1 MSILAKNIS
10 FSYNGKSILKN
21 INIEIESGK
30 VHCLVGKN
38 GSGKSTL
45 LRILT
50 GDLKPNFGQI
60 FIDNIPI
67 QSFSIK
73 DLAISRSV
81 LSQETK
87 IDFPFTVKEV
97 CFLGRSPHIKTN
109 FTSFDETIVKK
120 SLRLVDNWKLR
131 NSLIQK
137 ISGGEKQRT
146 QLARVISQIWTNS
159 KFYSKY
165 LLLDEPISSLDI
177 QHQIQVLKIL
187 KLLSQKGL
195 GVLLILHDLN
205 LASAFSD
212 TISLLKDGNIIQ
224 SGSPKLVLT
233 KENLKLTFDIETK
246 IFYDQDLNQV
256 LIHPI
261 KFKEK
266 KMVKKTYSKEELA
279 KIWEEYKISN
289 PKKRIR
295 DAASDLKVSEAEL
308 LATGLGKNVT
318 QLKPLWKEI
327 ISKVANLGYVM
338 ALTRNEACVHERK
351 GAYKNISFNGNIGLV
366 VGEDIDLRIFYNH
379 WQYGFA
385 VYENLGEIVRKS
397 LQFFDKSG
405 TAIHKIYLQEKSNHS
420 AFNEL
425 VDEFRMNEV
434 YEITVEEST
443 QKNIELSDS
452 EIDVHSFLKEW
463 SELQDTHDFWGLTQ
477 KYKLTRTQAL
487 RLAEGKFTKKLD
499 TSLISKVLQ
508 KACESEVEIMIFVGN
523 PGMIQIHTGKV
534 VNYKVI
540 DNWVNILDPEFNLHL
555 RQDLIE
561 NLWFVKKPTKDGEV
575 HSLEAFD
582 NSGEM
587 IIQIFG
593 KRKPGIPESLE
604 WRSLLFSLV

>member
-1 MSILAKNIS
+1 MSIIAKNIS

-50 GDLKPNFGQI
+50 GDLRPNFGQI

-266 KMVKKTYSKEELA
+266 TMVKKTYSKEELA

-366 VGEDIDLRIFYNH
+366 VGEDIDLRIFYNQ